1 MLARIFRPIVT
12 AAFTPLAKLLHKLGV
27 TPDMVT
33 ILGTIASSALAL
45 WLIPS
50 GHLLIGAVVIAL
62 FALFDTVDGILARL
76 TGSAGAW
83 GAFLDSTLDR
93 ISDGAIFLSIA
104 LYFWRSSGITSFHR
118 SWGFLSAL
126 SVLIL
131 GSVVSYSKARAGS
144 LGVEINS
151 GIFERATRL
160 AFALVPLFLVQLGL
174 PIFVFNILLT
184 ILAVGTFITI
194 VQLMVEARRGL
205 RALPAACQAAAK
217 GSDTVPEAKDVP
229 AAEVPTGGAEL

>member
-1 MLARIFRPIVT
+1 MLAKIFRPLVT
-12 AAFTPLAKLLHKLGV
+12 AAFTPLAKVLHRLGV

-33 ILGTIASSALAL
+33 IFGTVASSALAL

-76 TGSAGAW
+76 TGSAGPW

-104 LYFWRSSGITSFHR
+104 LYFIRNYSLLPYLQMWGIIASLATLVFS
-118 SWGFLSAL
+118 
-126 SVLIL
+126 
-131 GSVVSYSKARAGS
+131 SVVSYSKARAGS
-144 LGVEINS
+144 LGVDIKS

-160 AFALVPLFLVQLGL
+160 VFALVPLFLVQLGI
-174 PIFVFNILLT
+174 PT
-184 ILAVGTFITI
+184 IVLVIAMSVLAVGTLITI
-194 VQLMVEARRGL
+194 VQRMVETRH
-205 RALPAACQAAAK
+205 ALKAQPQLADSELPVTPA
-217 GSDTVPEAKDVP
+217 S
-229 AAEVPTGGAEL
+229 